1 MTNSQKNLNH
11 AKLESIDEIYLDNV
25 TLKQFGRDPVLQSV
39 DLSLPVDQTVVIES
53 SKPQNAVC
61 FLQFLA
67 GRATCES
74 GQLLW
79 NGQSIFFGEQEL
91 DPQTVLSSYFEN
103 HFIDKNVTIENFFV
117 DHQIEDEGYDFV
129 EMFELENLLQHKLK
143 DLSYD
148 LQKTLFLVKSA
159 LSEAQILTLE
169 DPAVGL
175 SEFNW
180 LQFLDLL
187 QYRQRRGYLRH
198 VYMTNNHPTALR
210 HFAYNK
216 IFLEDGLI
224 YFDENAGYK
233 KASHF

>member
-1 MTNSQKNLNH
+1 MTHSQKNLNPS
-11 AKLESIDEIYLDNV
+11 AFESIDEIYLDNV
-25 TLKQFGRDPVLQSV
+25 TLKQLGRDPVLQSV

-53 SKPQNAVC
+53 SKPQNAVY

-67 GRATCES
+67 GRAPCES

-79 NGQSIFFGEQEL
+79 NGQSVFLGDHEL
-91 DPQTVLSSYFEN
+91 DPQMMLASYFEN
-103 HFIDKNVTIENFFV
+103 HFIDKNRTVEKFFENTPA
-117 DHQIEDEGYDFV
+117 EDEGYDIV
-129 EMFELENLLQHKLK
+129 EMFELEKHLQSKIK

-148 LQKTLFLVKSA
+148 LQKTLCLVKVV

-187 QYRQRRGYLRH
+187 QYRQRRGFLRH

-216 IFLEDGLI
+216 IFIEDGLI